1 MGSRAF
7 FEGLGDLFTN
17 YLFVPFEM
25 IGDVFNWAVVALGFV
40 GLFFWL
46 NTQKKLSDKAA
57 KEGKLK

>member
-1 MGSRAF
+1 MSSRAF
-7 FEGLGDLFTN
+7 FEGLGDLFAN

-25 IGDVFNWAVVALGFV
+25 IGDMFNWAVIALGFV

>member
-1 MGSRAF
+1 MSSRAF

>member
-1 MGSRAF
+1 MSSRAF
-7 FEGLGDLFTN
+7 FEGLGDLFAN
-17 YLFVPFEM
+17 YLFIPFEM
-25 IGDVFNWAVVALGFV
+25 IGDMFNWAVITLGFV